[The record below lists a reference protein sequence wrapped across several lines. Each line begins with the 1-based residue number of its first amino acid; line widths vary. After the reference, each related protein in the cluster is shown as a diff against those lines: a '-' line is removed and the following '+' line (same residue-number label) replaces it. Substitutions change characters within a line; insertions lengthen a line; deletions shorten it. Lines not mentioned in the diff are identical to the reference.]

1 MKTLRLL
8 KVISLSSVLMMAMA
22 FSCQDH
28 HVPEPVSNCERVDG
42 TPRAFPCE
50 FEITKLE
57 FLRTNT
63 SQVVKTVLPGSPVV
77 QLPLNDAYHFQYGS
91 QREYAIV
98 DYRVRIHVKRIA
110 NASFQPVGG
119 YEVMYY
125 QLSLPDPPYPPLYND
140 IIGPSGWPLPASPAT
155 KPVVLDMAVGET
167 RTVETMLNLQFSF
180 SVPSHQI
187 LGDIVIG
194 IVNNTTARTLIAAP
208 YNYNLLRDAH
218 EARIPF
224 TPSVY

>member
-1 MKTLRLL
+1 
-8 KVISLSSVLMMAMA
+8 MMAMA

-119 YEVMYY
+119 
-125 QLSLPDPPYPPLYND
+125 
-140 IIGPSGWPLPASPAT
+140 
-155 KPVVLDMAVGET
+155 
-167 RTVETMLNLQFSF
+167 
-180 SVPSHQI
+180 
-187 LGDIVIG
+187 
-194 IVNNTTARTLIAAP
+194 
-208 YNYNLLRDAH
+208 
-218 EARIPF
+218 
-224 TPSVY
+224 